1 MKKLTL
7 RQLLDKYPFMQS
19 KLAKYA
25 GISENTLCIIKNK
38 TRSGVVEP
46 YSMKH
51 INSAIQKIGNELIN
65 IELIY

>member
-1 MKKLTL
+1 MKLTL
-7 RQLLDKYPFMQS
+7 KQFLEKYPFMQS

-38 TRSGVVEP
+38 TRSDVVEP

-51 INSAIQKIGNELIN
+51 LDSAINKIGKELID